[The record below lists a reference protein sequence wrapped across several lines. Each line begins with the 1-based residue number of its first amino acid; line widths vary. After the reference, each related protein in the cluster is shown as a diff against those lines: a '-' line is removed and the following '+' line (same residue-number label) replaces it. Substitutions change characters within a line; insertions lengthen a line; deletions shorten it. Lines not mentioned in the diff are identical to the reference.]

1 LAVGAAVCTLHVVHT
16 IGVDDVIFTYLQ
28 SQAAGPAETMSQ
40 TLHRLLH
47 LDPGGGGG
55 SGPDGTTT
63 VTFHILAG
71 TGSAPWNTRETAVVG
86 HVGDA
91 LHVVND
97 DTQAHQLH
105 TPGTPF
111 PHPSA
116 AIPPGPVRRL
126 RAPDRASG
134 GRGVPAGVRP
144 RTREPGRVLDH
155 GAPDRLTDSGSF
167 GVPAAARVGFEPT
180 NGFPLVLFKST
191 ALGHW
196 ATPPGAQR

>member
-16 IGVDDVIFTYLQ
+16 IGVDDDLYAYLQ

-40 TLHRLLH
+40 TLHRRLH

-86 HVGDA
+86 HVGDT

-116 AIPPGPVRRL
+116 AIPPGQSADYVL
-126 RAPDRASG
+126 RTEL
-134 GRGVPAGVRP
+134 PAGGAFPPVYDHEHGNQAGFWI
-144 RTREPGRVLDH
+144 TVL
-155 GAPDRLTDSGSF
+155 
-167 GVPAAARVGFEPT
+167 PT
-180 NGFPLVLFKST
+180 
-191 ALGHW
+191 A
-196 ATPPGAQR
+196 